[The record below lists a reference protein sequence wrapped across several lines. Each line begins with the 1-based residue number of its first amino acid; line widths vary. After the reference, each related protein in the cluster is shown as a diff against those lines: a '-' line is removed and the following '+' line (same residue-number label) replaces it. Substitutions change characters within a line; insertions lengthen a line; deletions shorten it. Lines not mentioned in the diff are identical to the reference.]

1 MVQEI
6 LDKFKEEPP
15 EGYIRE
21 GIIIP
26 PDYYAVIE
34 KKAMIM
40 GKETTKTEIEK
51 TEGLPEG
58 FIFSPEYTPRILI
71 EKGKVIAIEILK
83 KKE

>member
-1 MVQEI
+1 MSNEI

-34 KKAMIM
+34 KKATIM
-40 GKETTKTEIEK
+40 GKETIKTEIEK
-51 TEGLPEG
+51 AEGLPQG
-58 FIFSPEYTPRILI
+58 FIFSSDYTPRILI
-71 EKGKVIAIEILK
+71 ENGKVVAIEILK
-83 KKE
+83 RE